1 MSTTYTMRVKTGE
14 KKYAGT
20 DANVFAILYGEK
32 DDTGKQQHNLNLM
45 KYSDYFN
52 LFEFVYVFI
61 VYVCRSDQI
70 EGL

>member
-32 DDTGKQQHNLNLM
+32 DDTGKLKQEHNLNLM
-45 KYSDYFN
+45 KYRNYYHYIFDLDSFW
-52 LFEFVYVFI
+52 
-61 VYVCRSDQI
+61 CQ
-70 EGL
+70 